1 VTDTHASRWRALA
14 LLCSAQ
20 FMVILDGAIVNV
32 ALPSIQNDL
41 HFSASSIQWV
51 FSAYLLTYGGLLLLG
66 GRTADLLGRRLMFT
80 VGAGLLGAASL
91 FAGLSGSQGALIA
104 ARAAMGVGAAIITP
118 AALSI
123 ILTLFSDGEAR
134 NRALGIWGAIVG
146 LGACAGV
153 LLGGVITE
161 AAGWQW
167 VFFLNVPIAVAVVAL
182 GRVMLTESR
191 VESSDRQVD
200 LAGGVSIT
208 AALVLVVYGV
218 VKAPDVGW
226 GSAQT
231 LLLLAGGLTL
241 AGVFVAIELRTR
253 VPLVRMGL
261 FRITTVAG
269 ANAVVLLF
277 TAAFYATIFLIT
289 LYMQRAL
296 GYSAIKTGIAYL
308 PLTAGLIVSSTI
320 AARLVTLCGV
330 KLVLIAGTVTTGAGL
345 LVLAQATSTSSFAG
359 TLLPGFLLAAAG
371 IGAGM
376 VALSIAA
383 FAGVGDADF
392 GTASGVFNTSQQIG
406 GVLGVAVLSTVA
418 YSHIRSATPAALH
431 HGLPAV
437 LGTAYSD
444 AFGVGLV
451 FVGAALLIAIVAIRQ
466 RDVSSWRCGTP
477 YRVPRATGTRAAVSD
492 A

>member
-1 VTDTHASRWRALA
+1 
-14 LLCSAQ
+14 
-20 FMVILDGAIVNV
+20 MVILDGAIVNV
-32 ALPSIQNDL
+32 ALPSIQRDL

-66 GRTADLLGRRLMFT
+66 GRSADLLGRRLMFM

-91 FAGLSGSQGALIA
+91 FAGLSASQGGLIA

-123 ILTLFSDGEAR
+123 ILTLFSDGAGR

-161 AAGWQW
+161 GPGWQW
-167 VFFLNVPIAVAVVAL
+167 VFFLNVPIAAVVVAL
-182 GRVMLTESR
+182 GRVMLAESR
-191 VESSDRQVD
+191 IDSKDRQVD
-200 LAGGVSIT
+200 VAGGLSIT
-208 AALVLVVYGV
+208 VGLALVVYGV

-226 GSAQT
+226 RSAQT
-231 LLLLAGGLTL
+231 VLLLAGGLAL
-241 AGVFVAIELRTR
+241 AGLFVAIELRTR

-261 FRITTVAG
+261 FRIATVAG

-277 TAAFYATIFLIT
+277 TGAFYATIFLMT

-296 GYSAIKTGIAYL
+296 GYSAINTGLAYL
-308 PLTAGLIVSSTI
+308 PLTGGLIVSSTI

-330 KLVLIAGTVTTGAGL
+330 KLVLIAGTVVTGAGL
-345 LVLAQATSTSSFAG
+345 LILAQATSTSSFAG

-371 IGAGM
+371 FGAVM

-383 FAGVGDADF
+383 FAGIGDADF
-392 GTASGVFNTSQQIG
+392 GAASGVFNTSQQIG

-418 YSHIRSATPAALH
+418 YSHIRGASPAEVR

-451 FVGAALLIAIVAIRQ
+451 FVGAALVIAIVAIRQ

-477 YRVPRATGTRAAVSD
+477 YRLSAPTAPPALAGEA
-492 A
+492 